1 MALVRILMA
10 VLLVLG
16 RLLPFLIVGVLLFL
30 LWRRSVRKGED
41 PEFKG
46 PVYTVDYKVVDDE
59 DEKSGDE
66 EE

>member
-1 MALVRILMA
+1 MAVVRILMA
-10 VLLVLG
+10 VVMTLG

-46 PVYTVDYKVVDDE
+46 PVYTVDYEEVE
-59 DEKSGDE
+59 DE

>member
-1 MALVRILMA
+1 MAIVRILMA
-10 VLLVLG
+10 VVMTLG

-30 LWRRSVRKGED
+30 LWRRSVRRGKD

-46 PVYTVDYKVVDDE
+46 PVYTVDYEEVE
-59 DEKSGDE
+59 DGE

>member
-1 MALVRILMA
+1 MA
-10 VLLVLG
+10 VLRILLAVVMVLG

-46 PVYTVDYKVVDDE
+46 PVYTVDYEEVE
-59 DEKSGDE
+59 DDE

>member
-1 MALVRILMA
+1 MMVSPRNLALARSCVPHHC
-10 VLLVLG
+10 VVWFST
-16 RLLPFLIVGVLLFL
+16 FLIVAAALFL

-46 PVYTVDYKVVDDE
+46 PVYTVDYEEVE
-59 DEKSGDE
+59 DE

>member
-1 MALVRILMA
+1 MA
-10 VLLVLG
+10 VLRILLAVVMTLG
-16 RLLPFLIVGVLLFL
+16 RLLPFLVVGALLFF

-46 PVYTVDYKVVDDE
+46 PVYTVDYDE
-59 DEKSGDE
+59 VEDE

>member
-1 MALVRILMA
+1 MAVVRILMA
-10 VLLVLG
+10 VVMTLA

-46 PVYTVDYKVVDDE
+46 PVYTVDYEEVE
-59 DEKSGDE
+59 DDE

>member
-1 MALVRILMA
+1 MA
-10 VLLVLG
+10 VLRILLAVVMTLG
-16 RLLPFLIVGVLLFL
+16 RLLPFLVVGVLLFF

-46 PVYTVDYKVVDDE
+46 PVYTVDDE
-59 DEKSGDE
+59 EVEDE